1 MVPWGSRVA
10 LVAQA
15 SSRCPCQRA
24 GSPSPKH
31 YFCPQAS
38 AGHRAG
44 CLEAGGG
51 QERSWAAPALRVF
64 ARGGLSTLH
73 CRLQGWGSA
82 GWLSVADSEHGVLSF
97 AFQKSAKSG
106 LAHLGTS
113 GDSSCRRG

>member
-1 MVPWGSRVA
+1 MAPWGSRVA

-44 CLEAGGG
+44 FSEAGAG

-64 ARGGLSTLH
+64 AQGEGRLERAPLSPP
-73 CRLQGWGSA
+73 GA
-82 GWLSVADSEHGVLSF
+82 GECWMVVR
-97 AFQKSAKSG
+97 
-106 LAHLGTS
+106 
-113 GDSSCRRG
+113 C